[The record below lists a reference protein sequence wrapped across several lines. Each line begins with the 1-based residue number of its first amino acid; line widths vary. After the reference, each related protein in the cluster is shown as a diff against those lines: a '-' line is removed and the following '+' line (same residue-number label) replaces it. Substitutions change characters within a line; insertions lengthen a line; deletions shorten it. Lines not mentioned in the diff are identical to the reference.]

1 MKLTNIKSN
10 DVTEKFGIVLIC
22 SSTDLKADVFLA
34 GWNEIRCRAVS
45 IRPWATEIKIFLL
58 KNRYRLFFQQKKEI
72 IIS

>member
-34 GWNEIRCRAVS
+34 G
-45 IRPWATEIKIFLL
+45 
-58 KNRYRLFFQQKKEI
+58 
-72 IIS
+72 